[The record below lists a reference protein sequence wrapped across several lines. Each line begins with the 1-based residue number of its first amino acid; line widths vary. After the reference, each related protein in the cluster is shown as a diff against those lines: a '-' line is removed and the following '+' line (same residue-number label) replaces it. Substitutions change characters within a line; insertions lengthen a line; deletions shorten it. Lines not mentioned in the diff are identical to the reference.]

1 MSYNPEVR
9 DHITSLEHSKF
20 VEIVGDVRF
29 PAVSTVRIQYP
40 ESTDM
45 TPTTSVDVYPKHAV
59 IAYIANASDIS
70 GGGGGTFTSSYPQAQ
85 SWDVVAAT
93 VTNVYTAF
101 PSATASTVT
110 VVNNSG
116 TSITVKRTGGSTGVP
131 LPDRTSADFNVLNN
145 ANEISLIRTDGSA
158 TPVSAHG
165 IVTRF

>member
-1 MSYNPEVR
+1 MSYNSEVR
-9 DHITSLEHSKF
+9 THITSLEHSKF
-20 VEIVGDVRF
+20 VEIVGDARF
-29 PAVSTVRIQYP
+29 PAVSTLRVQYP

-45 TPTTSVDVYPKHAV
+45 VPVSTIDVYPKHAV
-59 IAYIANASDIS
+59 IAYIANAADIS
-70 GGGGGTFTSSYPQAQ
+70 GGGGSFTAGYNQAQ

-116 TSITVKRTGGSTGVP
+116 TSITVKRTGGTTGVP

>member
-1 MSYNPEVR
+1 MSYNSEVR
-9 DHITSLEHSKF
+9 KHITSLEHSKF
-20 VEIVGDVRF
+20 VEIADDARF
-29 PAVSTVRIQYP
+29 PAVSTVRIEYP

-45 TPTTSVDVYPKHAV
+45 TPVSVIEVHSKHAV

-70 GGGGGTFTSSYPQAQ
+70 GGGGSGTATTYPQAK
-85 SWDVVAAT
+85 SWDVVYAS
-93 VTNVYTAF
+93 VNNVYTAF

-110 VVNNSG
+110 VVNNTG
-116 TSITVKRTGGSTGVP
+116 TSITVKKTGGATGVP

-158 TPVSAHG
+158 TPVSAYG